1 MSGLLLIV
9 LVALIFL
16 VLYQLGRSSEI
27 MATLQGE
34 KEFDLK
40 RNKWLGYSMLGVF
53 IVLFV
58 GFYATHVYMMPLIE
72 DMLIAASDHGEEYDR
87 MFFITL
93 IVTGIVFVITQFL
106 TFYFAFKYRDNGKN
120 KPVFFAHSNKL
131 EMIWTTVPALAMA
144 ILVAFGLKAWFT
156 MTNPVPPGKD
166 KQIIEIIGKQFN
178 WITRYPGKDGVIG
191 KKYFKNI
198 NEQNNILG
206 LDWKDKAC
214 MDDIVIPTGELRLV
228 VGKPVELIIGS
239 RDVIHD
245 VGLSHFRMKM
255 DAVPGIT
262 TRMWFTPTIT
272 SDSMKI
278 LTKNPEF
285 VYELSCDQMCGKGH
299 YSMKALVYVQTQKE
313 HDKWLAEQTSYY
325 EQGHPDEFKKD
336 EDAVEEAE
344 TSEEGSM
351 ETVTMNENN

>member
-1 MSGLLLIV
+1 MSGLLLII

-16 VLYQLGRSSEI
+16 VLYQLGQSSEI

-34 KEFDLK
+34 KEFEHK
-40 RNKWLGYSMLGVF
+40 RNKWMGYAMLGVF
-53 IVLFV
+53 AVLMI
-58 GFYATHVYMMPLIE
+58 GFYATHVYMMPLIK

-93 IVTGIVFVITQFL
+93 VVTGIVFLITQFL
-106 TFYFAFKYRDNGKN
+106 TFYFAFKYRDTGKR

-144 ILVAFGLKAWFT
+144 ILVAFGLRAWFT
-156 MTNPVPPGKD
+156 MTNPVPAGKE
-166 KQIIEIIGKQFN
+166 KQIVEIIGKQFN

-198 NEQNNILG
+198 NEENNILG
-206 LDWKDKAC
+206 LDWTDKAC
-214 MDDIVIPTGELRLV
+214 KDDIVNGQGELHIV

-278 LTKNPEF
+278 LTDNPDF

-299 YSMKALVYVQTQKE
+299 YSMKALVFVETQAQ
-313 HDKWLAEQTSYY
+313 HDAWLAEQVPYHKL
-325 EQGHPDEFKKD
+325 GFPDEYP
-336 EDAVEEAE
+336 
-344 TSEEGSM
+344 SEEKAEGDDKATEEVQEGEPM
-351 ETVTMNENN
+351 AKK

>member
-1 MSGLLLIV
+1 MSGLLIIV
-9 LVALIFL
+9 LVTLIFL
-16 VLYQLGRSSEI
+16 VLYQLGRSSEMI
-27 MATLQGE
+27 ATLQGE
-34 KEFDLK
+34 EEFDKK

-53 IVLFV
+53 AVLMGGIV
-58 GFYATHVYMMPLIE
+58 YTHYYMLPLIE

-87 MFFITL
+87 MFLITL
-93 IVTGIVFVITQFL
+93 IVTGIVFFITQFL
-106 TFYFAFKYRDNGKN
+106 CFYFAFRYRDNGKN

-156 MTNPVPPGKD
+156 MTNPVPAGKD

-178 WITRYPGKDGVIG
+178 WISRYPGKDGVIG
-191 KKYFKNI
+191 KKYFTNI
-198 NEQNNILG
+198 NEENNILG
-206 LDWKDKAC
+206 LDWTDPAC
-214 MDDIVIPTGELRLV
+214 KDDIVIPTGELRLV

-245 VGLSHFRMKM
+245 VGLAHFRMKM

-272 SDSMKI
+272 TDSMKI
-278 LTKNPEF
+278 LTENPDF

-299 YSMKALVYVQTQKE
+299 YSMRAVVYVQTQAE
-313 HDKWLAEQTSYY
+313 HDKWLAEQKTYY
-325 EQGHPDEFKKD
+325 EIGHPEEF
-336 EDAVEEAE
+336 ETEEAADGE
-344 TSEEGSM
+344 TSEGEEAKEE
-351 ETVTMNENN
+351 ETVTMN